1 MMFQEEKKRFSL
13 YQNMFTLFD
22 LVLTV
27 AVPFLLKGEGHSV
40 LCISYRNLVGPSMCF
55 VINICSKDF
64 LI

>member
-40 LCISYRNLVGPSMCF
+40 LRISYINLVGPSMCF
-55 VINICSKDF
+55 VINICIKDF
-64 LI
+64 